1 MPFAV
6 DEHPVGALGSC
17 GAYPS
22 LGITVR
28 ARGARR
34 DLDHRHALASEDRVE
49 DAGELGIAVPD
60 QETEGAD
67 PVTEV
72 HEQVAGLLGS
82 PRAVRVSGHAED
94 VHVPGAHLHDE
105 QHIRAPEEDRVDMK
119 EIAGQQAISLCAQKR
134 PPGGVRVP
142 RNRPAPPGAQD
153 PPHRRRTDAMTEPA
167 QLTMHPA
174 VAPRAVLPRQ
184 SQHQVADLRA
194 GPRPTRPV
202 RVRPPARDQPAVPG
216 QQRARRDEPVGAQ
229 HSRKQPGQ
237 RRQDRPVGPV
247 RLGPGD
253 LTAEHRNLMTE
264 NHDLRILGGLAA
276 A

>member
-34 DLDHRHALASEDRVE
+34 HLDHRHALASEDRVE

-105 QHIRAPEEDRVDMK
+105 QHIKAPEEDRVDMK
-119 EIAGQQAISLCAQKR
+119 EIAGQQAISC
-134 PPGGVRVP
+134 VR
-142 RNRPAPPGAQD
+142 RNARQEVSVFLGTGL
-153 PPHRRRTDAMTEPA
+153 RR
-167 QLTMHPA
+167 
-174 VAPRAVLPRQ
+174 
-184 SQHQVADLRA
+184 
-194 GPRPTRPV
+194 
-202 RVRPPARDQPAVPG
+202 
-216 QQRARRDEPVGAQ
+216 RARRI
-229 HSRKQPGQ
+229 
-237 RRQDRPVGPV
+237 RRTV
-247 RLGPGD
+247 
-253 LTAEHRNLMTE
+253 AALM
-264 NHDLRILGGLAA
+264 R
-276 A
+276 